1 MRGGGHEDR
10 AEPSAGRYGR
20 GNGPARRY
28 GRGVE
33 DARGPHRQRWPGRP
47 VGRLRQ
53 SGGVTVFLL
62 LGNRLPG
69 ALCRGIASSGIASPG
84 VARAICIASPGI
96 ASPGVVARA
105 ICPAGAVRVRAAVRV
120 LVRVTI
126 RVAVR
131 FRTTLCLR
139 PILRL
144 RFV

>member
-1 MRGGGHEDR
+1 
-10 AEPSAGRYGR
+10 
-20 GNGPARRY
+20 
-28 GRGVE
+28 
-33 DARGPHRQRWPGRP
+33 
-47 VGRLRQ
+47 
-53 SGGVTVFLL
+53 
-62 LGNRLPG
+62 LPG
-69 ALCRGIASSGIASPG
+69 ALPGVLCRGIASSGIASPG
-84 VARAICIASPGI
+84 
-96 ASPGVVARA
+96 VARA